1 MHVEKHKRGAEPSL
15 REQIAES
22 GETPVDG
29 TRTALSLDLE
39 DRRYLGREFLTWLIY
54 HSDDDNGGGSF
65 AESDLCDEFRVVVG
79 ERVVLKALGE
89 GAGEI
94 TARGVA
100 PAMTPDVRYAVAGGL
115 TVREVDLLFLRGGRG
130 RDGGNEQIWQAAVSA
145 EGFDLRRI
153 KLPALL
159 SEDDSEQ
166 LNERIE
172 LLDQLDAMLR
182 AAFQAFLQLRL
193 ADTWR
198 KSELPAMRAWL
209 ARSILE
215 EAQLSS
221 LGELDAGG
229 EMRAKRGAAG
239 KKSRHREE

>member
-1 MHVEKHKRGAEPSL
+1 MHAEKHKRGGEPSL
-15 REQIAES
+15 RDQIAES
-22 GETPVDG
+22 GETPVDS
-29 TRTALSLDLE
+29 TRAALSLDLE

-54 HSDDDNGGGSF
+54 HSDDENGGGDF
-65 AESDLCDEFRVVVG
+65 AESDLCDEFRIVVG

-115 TVREVDLLFLRGGRG
+115 TVREVDLLFMRGGRG

-166 LNERIE
+166 LNERME

-182 AAFQAFLQLRL
+182 AAFQAFLKLRL

-198 KSELPAMRAWL
+198 KSELAAMRAWL

-215 EAQLSS
+215 EAQLGS
-221 LGELDAGG
+221 LGDLGPASDGG
-229 EMRAKRGAAG
+229 HKRGGGSKRA
-239 KKSRHREE
+239 RHRED